1 MSKLQGMKT
10 FFNEVATEMK
20 KTTWP
25 GREELTQSTIVVI
38 VFMALLGFFVAVSDK
53 VIAVVLKFLTT

>member
-10 FFNEVATEMK
+10 FFNEVTTEMK

-53 VIAVVLKFLTT
+53 VIATLLKFLTT